1 MRHER
6 PTRRVPEHLA
16 ETTPPE
22 TYHVIKHTE
31 IPGRTYPFLDRT
43 DQAWTLIT
51 RAVDEPAEYRAA
63 DTFAMTQPTLRWVN
77 GGQVNDVY
85 VEGLTTEAFLAAT
98 GLALDMERGGYVLS
112 KRLSRI
118 MRPYTLGGYF
128 PRDAVHID
136 YLDNLDR
143 AGQQV
148 WDGAGLISHRMLER
162 LGIAGDSEAHQAHW
176 QAAVRR
182 AGRVEFTLMTSRGQD
197 KGHAII
203 ADQLL
208 ADFILPRDT
217 KPSVKLRGSEVFVG
231 IQLVHGHPDMRL
243 DIQSLINLYPFF
255 SIEQLA
261 RWLADEGNLFLRAVA
276 SGQVGEAMARVDR
289 TTTID
294 QLRDWPLR
302 EYLVSGGD
310 PRWFGYPVR
319 SLMNQHLERL
329 NHSTLGKLRIPIPGG
344 RYYVMPVGVGQQADV
359 ARDVPRGHICIDPD
373 YSTAWVNDADWVQLA
388 GSDAGIAAILGGA
401 DNDDALWVHPFTD
414 YDGQHQVLAWR
425 SPNQVGE
432 YVMLKPT
439 PDSDPL
445 VWATPDGDIQY
456 PAGDSRQLM
465 LRIDTMTVNYLNLV
479 DSSTAGG
486 LGEGQPYS
494 IDVMDTTLER
504 AQANRHVLGAY
515 CNLLMVAKAVYGQL
529 PTHPPA
535 PLEDVI
541 DGSVKFGTDLSP
553 IMEWIQEAVRRILR
567 QGKPIPTLLQPR
579 LGVAW
584 MMDATVPAPVTSQGH
599 WLDDLVKVVQEH
611 ITHITARRDALAQA
625 TMPPAAVF
633 DQAFSEPEWIS
644 IGSQLNQTYTAT
656 LHRRLR
662 QSATSGLTGDD
673 YMAIQ
678 ASLTAFLG
686 RYPPEVHTDI
696 VRGAMVSLYLNDTLG
711 SDAGL
716 WLRGTSDDGGLAALT
731 LKALREIG
739 VLDTIDTNSAGELL
753 VYPGA
758 VVREP
763 TYRTV
768 VINGVWFHWYRVWC
782 VSHDQ
787 PIPATM
793 GEVPPEAARRAKTHI
808 SHLAQTRWRGM
819 TLTITTDEDGRQI
832 LYTPHGNVFGVLS
845 SNSPPLSTTELY
857 LVFALATDG
866 NLRAAIR

>member
-1 MRHER
+1 MRYER
-6 PTRRVPEHLA
+6 PGRRSSEHPA
-16 ETTPPE
+16 DTTSPE
-22 TYHVIKHTE
+22 TYQVIKHTE

-43 DQAWTLIT
+43 SQAWTLVT
-51 RAVDEPAEYRAA
+51 RAVNTPAEYRAA
-63 DTFAMTQPTLRWVN
+63 DTFAMPQPTLRWVN

-85 VEGLTTEAFLAAT
+85 VEGLTTEDFLAAT
-98 GLALDMERGGYVLS
+98 GLTLDMGRGGYVLS

-128 PRDAVHID
+128 PQHEIHID
-136 YLDNLDR
+136 YLDNLNR

-148 WDGAGLISHRMLER
+148 WDGAGLISRNMLER
-162 LGIAGDSEAHQAHW
+162 LGIAEGGAAHQARW
-176 QAAVRR
+176 RVAVRR
-182 AGRVEFTLMTSRGQD
+182 AGRVEFTLMTARGQD
-197 KGHAII
+197 KGHAIV
-203 ADQLL
+203 ADHLS

-217 KPSVKLRGSEVFVG
+217 KPSVKLHGPEVFVG

-255 SIEQLA
+255 DVEQLA
-261 RWLADEGNLFLRAVA
+261 RWLDDEGNLFLKAVE

-289 TTTID
+289 TMTID

-329 NHSTLGKLRIPIPGG
+329 NHSTLGKLRLPIPGG
-344 RYYVMPVGVGQQADV
+344 RYYVMPVGVGHATGLEQDV
-359 ARDVPRGHICIDPD
+359 ARGHIRIDPT
-373 YSTAWVNDADWVQLA
+373 YSTAWVNDEDWVQLA

-414 YDGQHQVLAWR
+414 HDGQRQVLAWR

-432 YVMLKPT
+432 YIMLKPT

-445 VWATPDGDIQY
+445 TWATPEGNIQY

-465 LRIDTMTVNYLNLV
+465 PRIDTVRVDYLNLV
-479 DSSTAGG
+479 DPGTAGG

-494 IDVMDTTLER
+494 IVAMDTTIER
-504 AQANRHVLGAY
+504 AQANQSVLGAY
-515 CNLLMVAKAVYGQL
+515 CNLLMVAKAVYEQL
-529 PTHPPA
+529 PARPPA

-553 IMEWIQEAVRRILR
+553 VMDWIQEAVRRILR
-567 QGKPIPTLLQPR
+567 QGKPIPSLLQPR

-599 WLDDLVKVVQEH
+599 WLDALVKVVQDHIAH
-611 ITHITARRDALAQA
+611 ITTQRDTLAQA

-633 DQAFSEPEWIS
+633 DHAFSEPDWITV
-644 IGSQLNQTYTAT
+644 GAQLNQTYTAS
-656 LHRRLR
+656 LHRQLR
-662 QSATSGLTGDD
+662 QSTTGMLAEDD
-673 YMAIQ
+673 YAAIQ
-678 ASLTAFLG
+678 SRLVAFLNH
-686 RYPPEVHTDI
+686 YPPEAHTAI
-696 VRGAMVSLYLNDTLG
+696 VRGAMVSLYLNETPG

-716 WLRGTSDDGGLAALT
+716 WLHGTSDEGGMAHLSLA
-731 LKALREIG
+731 ALREIG
-739 VLDTIDTNSAGELL
+739 VLDSIDTNAAGDIL

-782 VSHDQ
+782 ATHGQ
-787 PIPATM
+787 PVPDTM
-793 GEVPPEAARRAKTHI
+793 GDVPPEEARRAKARI
-808 SHLAQTRWRGM
+808 RHLAQTRWRDLP
-819 TLTITTDEDGRQI
+819 LTVGIEDGRQV
-832 LYTPHGNVFGVLS
+832 LYTPHGNVFGVVS
-845 SNSPPLSTTELY
+845 SHSTSLLTTELH
-857 LVFALATDG
+857 LVFALASDG
-866 NLRAAIR
+866 NLRAALR